1 MAGQRKPR
9 PRRETVSYSPVS
21 HPPRFVSDTTGRAV
35 EVVLSYAD
43 YQELL
48 RRLARHADWETL
60 PPHLHDAIDNV
71 LADDALAE
79 GGTPIPLRQA
89 LTEPGKPAS

>member
-9 PRRETVSYSPVS
+9 SKRETVSYSNVS
-21 HPPRFVSDTTGRAV
+21 HPPRFVSDATGRTL
-35 EVVLSYAD
+35 EVVLPYAD

-48 RRLARHADWETL
+48 RLLARHADWETL
-60 PPHLHDAIDNV
+60 PPHLQDAIDNV

-89 LTEPGKPAS
+89 LAETDTPTV

>member
-1 MAGQRKPR
+1 MAMQRKPR
-9 PRRETVSYSPVS
+9 RKHATAAYSPVAS
-21 HPPRFVSDTTGRAV
+21 PPRFVSDATGRAV

-48 RRLARHADWETL
+48 RLIASHVDWQTL
-60 PPHLHDAIDNV
+60 PPHLQDAIDNV

-79 GGTPIPLRQA
+79 DEAPIRLRQA
-89 LTEPGKPAS
+89 LADTGKPAS

>member
-9 PRRETVSYSPVS
+9 PKRPTVSYSSVS
-21 HPPRFVSDTTGRAV
+21 RPPRFVSDATGRTL
-35 EVVLSYAD
+35 EVVLPYTE

-48 RRLARHADWETL
+48 RLLARHADWETL
-60 PPHLHDAIDNV
+60 SPYLQDAIDNV

-79 GGTPIPLRQA
+79 GGTPIPLRQVIA
-89 LTEPGKPAS
+89 DTSEPAS

>member
-9 PRRETVSYSPVS
+9 PKRRSVPYSPVS
-21 HPPRFVSDTTGRAV
+21 NPPRYVSDATGRAV

-48 RRLARHADWETL
+48 RLLARHADWETL
-60 PPHLHDAIDNV
+60 PPYLQDAIDNV
-71 LADDALAE
+71 LADDSLAE
-79 GGTPIPLRQA
+79 SGTTITLRQA
-89 LTEPGKPAS
+89 IADTNDPAS

>member
-9 PRRETVSYSPVS
+9 PKRGSTPYTPVS
-21 HPPRFVSDTTGRAV
+21 NPPRYVSDATGRAV

-48 RRLARHADWETL
+48 RLLARHADWETL
-60 PPHLHDAIDNV
+60 PPHLQDAIDNV

-79 GGTPIPLRQA
+79 GGIPIPLRQA
-89 LTEPGKPAS
+89 LAERGKPTA

>member
-9 PRRETVSYSPVS
+9 PKRRSVPYSPVS
-21 HPPRFVSDTTGRAV
+21 NPPRYVSDATGRAV

-48 RRLARHADWETL
+48 RLLARHADWETL
-60 PPHLHDAIDNV
+60 PPHLQDAIDNV

-89 LTEPGKPAS
+89 LAEPGKPAV

>member
-1 MAGQRKPR
+1 MAEHRKPR
-9 PRRETVSYSPVS
+9 PKREPAPYSPVAN
-21 HPPRFVSDTTGRAV
+21 PPRFVSDATGRAV
-35 EVVLSYAD
+35 EVVLSYSD

-48 RRLARHADWETL
+48 RLLARHADWETL
-60 PPHLHDAIDNV
+60 PPHLQDAIDNV

-89 LTEPGKPAS
+89 LAETGEPAS

>member
-1 MAGQRKPR
+1 VAGQRKPR
-9 PRRETVSYSPVS
+9 SKRESAPYSPVS
-21 HPPRFVSDTTGRAV
+21 NPPRYVSDATGRAV
-35 EVVLSYAD
+35 EVVLSYSD

-48 RRLARHADWETL
+48 RLLARHADWEML
-60 PPHLHDAIDNV
+60 PPHLQDAIDNV

-89 LTEPGKPAS
+89 LAEPGKPAV

>member
-9 PRRETVSYSPVS
+9 PKRQTVPYSPVS
-21 HPPRFVSDTTGRAV
+21 HPPRVVSDATGRAV

-48 RRLARHADWETL
+48 RLLARHADWETL
-60 PPHLHDAIDNV
+60 PPHLQDAIDNV

-79 GGTPIPLRQA
+79 GGNPIPLRQA
-89 LTEPGKPAS
+89 LAEPGKPAV

>member
-9 PRRETVSYSPVS
+9 PKGEGVPYSPITR
-21 HPPRFVSDTTGRAV
+21 PPRFVSDATGHAV
-35 EVVLSYAD
+35 EVILSYGD

-48 RRLARHADWETL
+48 RLLARHADWETL
-60 PPHLHDAIDNV
+60 PPHLQDAIENV

-79 GGTPIPLRQA
+79 EGGPIPLRQSLA
-89 LTEPGKPAS
+89 ETGDPAS